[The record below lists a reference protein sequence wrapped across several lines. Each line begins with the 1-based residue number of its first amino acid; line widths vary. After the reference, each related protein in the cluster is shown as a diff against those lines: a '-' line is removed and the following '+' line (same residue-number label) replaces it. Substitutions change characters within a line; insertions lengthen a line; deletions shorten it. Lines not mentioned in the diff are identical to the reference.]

1 MANNAEEFN
10 IMANPSLH
18 IDEGGFDEEDEH

>member
-18 IDEGGFDEEDEH
+18 VDEGGFDEEVED